1 MEEGYVCSRLSRGV
15 RDGCRVGCALG
26 FPDAVA
32 GDPGVGSLHVE
43 GGQDQCRDRSG
54 RWHVGGAQ

>member
-1 MEEGYVCSRLSRGV
+1 MEGSYVCSGLSRGV

-32 GDPGVGSLHVE
+32 GDPGVGSFHVE
-43 GGQDQCRDRSG
+43 GDQGQCRGRSG